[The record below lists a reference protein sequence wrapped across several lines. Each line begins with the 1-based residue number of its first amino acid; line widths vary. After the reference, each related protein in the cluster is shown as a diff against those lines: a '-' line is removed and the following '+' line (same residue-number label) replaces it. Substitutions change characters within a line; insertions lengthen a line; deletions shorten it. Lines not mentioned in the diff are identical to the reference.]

1 MTIEITMLHV
11 EISSKVVKNDVMCHF
26 CVNCHV
32 NIMIDALTIKSQIT
46 LTNCSH
52 GINLT
57 IEMWTIEF
65 SSPFDGQDIIFSFY
79 FKKFHH

>member
-26 CVNCHV
+26 YVNCHV
-32 NIMIDALTIKSQIT
+32 NIMIAYALTIKSQIT

-52 GINLT
+52 GTLHVCFLNLIINY
-57 IEMWTIEF
+57 W
-65 SSPFDGQDIIFSFY
+65 D
-79 FKKFHH
+79 